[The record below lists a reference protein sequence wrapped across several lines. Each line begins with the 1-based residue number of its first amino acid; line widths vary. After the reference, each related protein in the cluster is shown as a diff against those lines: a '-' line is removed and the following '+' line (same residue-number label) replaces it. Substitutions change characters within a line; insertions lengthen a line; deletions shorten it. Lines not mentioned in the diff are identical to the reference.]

1 MKGNNLS
8 PYTTAPL
15 SEYIGSHIY
24 GILGIDVHETLL
36 GIRRNKLVVTCKDFQ
51 KHMGD
56 LGEVR
61 TIKNTAIDAVEEL
74 NKGDSSQS
82 VTGDVV
88 DLQELFS
95 HFQVNPLLKSTNVQK
110 RFWISAIVDK
120 MRTHTRDFSRELA
133 VPILLCR
140 NNK

>member
-1 MKGNNLS
+1 
-8 PYTTAPL
+8 
-15 SEYIGSHIY
+15 
-24 GILGIDVHETLL
+24 
-36 GIRRNKLVVTCKDFQ
+36 
-51 KHMGD
+51 MGD

>member
-110 RFWISAIVDK
+110 RFWISAIVD
-120 MRTHTRDFSRELA
+120 LG
-133 VPILLCR
+133 L
-140 NNK
+140 